1 MARKLASTYSYPA
14 ELVWAAAAAAHRVVG
29 GYTKGS
35 WQQAEIGSSDNKQSP
50 DKPLAVA
57 VVQSN
62 RTIMEKF
69 IAEKSVTDADLEEG
83 EKIRKFFQGLTFQ
96 ILKGKVLSDF
106 DNNAL
111 AISCRETITS
121 NYELAVIASLPA
133 GYERGQKRANIQGR
147 INFAK
152 GGFIAKV
159 GDKITLNIE
168 VLKSVYSQQWGVFY
182 STAITDN
189 DQAIFF
195 SYKTELDAGAF
206 IKISCTVKAHRDN
219 LTQLNRV
226 KIL

>member
-1 MARKLASTYSYPA
+1 MARTLASTFSYPS
-14 ELVWAAAAAAHRVVG
+14 ELVWAAAVAAHRVVG
-29 GYTKGS
+29 GYIKVGS
-35 WQQAEIGSSDNKQSP
+35 PIGTESSDDKPSP
-50 DKPLAVA
+50 AKPLAVA

-62 RTIMEKF
+62 RTLMEKF

-111 AISCRETITS
+111 AISCREIITS

-147 INFAK
+147 IDFAK

-159 GDKITLNIE
+159 ADKITLNIE

-195 SYKTELDAGAF
+195 SYKTELTAGAF
-206 IKISCTVKAHRDN
+206 IKISGTVKSHRDN

-226 KIL
+226 KIV